1 MKRLLSI
8 EFQKIWKN
16 KASKFLLL
24 TYFILLSFIALIASI
39 KFNIGTFEISIA
51 DQGIFNFPYIWH
63 FNTYIAA
70 WFKFFLAIIIVS
82 MMANEYTYGTLKQNL
97 IDGLS
102 KKEFILSKF
111 LVVGSFALASTV
123 FVFIMSLILGYSFS
137 SYNEFSIVFSDLE
150 YLVAFFIKLAAF
162 FSFCLFLGI
171 LVKRSAFALAS
182 TLFVF
187 IMSLILGY
195 SFSSYNEFSI
205 VFTDL
210 EYLLAFFIKLFA
222 FFSFCLFLGIL
233 VKRSAFALG
242 FLTLWFIAEQ
252 IIFWI
257 VKFVILGGDDK
268 SKNFGDTL
276 IKYFPM
282 ESMWNL
288 SREPFS
294 RFNAVKTIEDAMGGA
309 QSVKDYSV
317 HFSEI
322 AIVLVWTFIFILTS
336 YYILKKR
343 DL

>member
-171 LVKRSAFALAS
+171 LVKRSAFALGF
-182 TLFVF
+182 LFIWFVGLQLLF
-187 IMSLILGY
+187 LLFLQNLIL
-195 SFSSYNEFSI
+195 
-205 VFTDL
+205 
-210 EYLLAFFIKLFA
+210 
-222 FFSFCLFLGIL
+222 
-233 VKRSAFALG
+233 
-242 FLTLWFIAEQ
+242 
-252 IIFWI
+252 
-257 VKFVILGGDDK
+257 
-268 SKNFGDTL
+268 
-276 IKYFPM
+276 
-282 ESMWNL
+282 
-288 SREPFS
+288 
-294 RFNAVKTIEDAMGGA
+294 
-309 QSVKDYSV
+309 
-317 HFSEI
+317 
-322 AIVLVWTFIFILTS
+322 
-336 YYILKKR
+336 
-343 DL
+343 

>member
-171 LVKRSAFALAS
+171 LVKRSAFALGF
-182 TLFVF
+182 LFIWFVF
-187 IMSLILGY
+187 EKI
-195 SFSSYNEFSI
+195 SY
-205 VFTDL
+205 
-210 EYLLAFFIKLFA
+210 
-222 FFSFCLFLGIL
+222 GIL
-233 VKRSAFALG
+233 KFEILNGNNKTIDFADKLY
-242 FLTLWFIAEQ
+242 
-252 IIFWI
+252 
-257 VKFVILGGDDK
+257 KFFPLE
-268 SKNFGDTL
+268 SMSNL
-276 IKYFPM
+276 IK
-282 ESMWNL
+282 
-288 SREPFS
+288 EPFTRLS
-294 RFNAVKTIEDAMGGA
+294 FAKKIETTIGG
-309 QSVKDYSV
+309 QQTIRDYSV

-322 AIVLVWTFIFILTS
+322 SIALVWTFIFILTS